1 MAKLVLKLAKFLYR
15 HVSNFGLDYDDED
28 VKELGSL
35 IDEMETKI
43 KENEDK

>member
-43 KENEDK
+43 KESEE

>member
-15 HVSNFGLDYDDED
+15 HVSRFGLNYEDDD

-35 IDEMETKI
+35 IEEMETKI
-43 KENEDK
+43 KKSEEK